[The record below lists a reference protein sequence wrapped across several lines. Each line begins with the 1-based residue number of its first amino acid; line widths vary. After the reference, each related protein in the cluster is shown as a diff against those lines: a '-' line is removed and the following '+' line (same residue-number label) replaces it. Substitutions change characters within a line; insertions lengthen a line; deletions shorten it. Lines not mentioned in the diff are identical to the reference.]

1 MIDEKWPYRNIEEE
15 WSKCLLV
22 KLLDG
27 TMIESVAC
35 TSKILEVEMNLQT
48 GEFSLDE
55 SLIGSL
61 SINRNLKGYVYLAK
75 IVGLGV
81 WYSNHIVALKKS
93 QVFCLP
99 VVA

>member
-1 MIDEKWPYRNIEEE
+1 MIDEKWPYRNMEEE
-15 WSKCLLV
+15 WSKFLLV

-27 TMIESVAC
+27 TMIESVAF
-35 TSKILEVEMNLQT
+35 TLKTLEVEMNLQT
-48 GEFSLDE
+48 GEFTLYE

-75 IVGLGV
+75 IVGLGA